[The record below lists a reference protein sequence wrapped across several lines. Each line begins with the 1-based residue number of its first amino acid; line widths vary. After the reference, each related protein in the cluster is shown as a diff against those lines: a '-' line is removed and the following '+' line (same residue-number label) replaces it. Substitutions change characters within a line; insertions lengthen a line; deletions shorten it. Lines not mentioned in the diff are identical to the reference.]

1 MLYPSGTPTQPEII
15 AIALSK
21 LSMKP
26 TDTFADIG
34 CGSGSV
40 SIRASPYVK
49 KVYAIDNRDAAIHA
63 TSRNIEE
70 CGADNITILKGEASI
85 LLCDLEIDC
94 AFVGGS
100 KNMENILSYLMDKV
114 PRFVVSAV
122 KLETVALVLG
132 ILRENKKFKE
142 LIQIQLSRGNELGG
156 GIMLKPENP
165 VFLIVGGI

>member
-15 AIALSK
+15 TIALSK

-40 SIRASPYVK
+40 SIRSSPYVK
-49 KVYAIDNRDAAIHA
+49 KVYAIDNRDEAIHA
-63 TSRNIEE
+63 TSKNIEE
-70 CGADNITILKGEASI
+70 CGAGNITILKGEAST

-100 KNMENILSYLMDKV
+100 KNMENILSILMDKV
-114 PRFVVSAV
+114 SQFVVSAV
-122 KLETVALVLG
+122 KIETVALVLK
-132 ILRENKKFKE
+132 ILRNNEKFKE

-156 GIMLKPENP
+156 GIMLMPENP